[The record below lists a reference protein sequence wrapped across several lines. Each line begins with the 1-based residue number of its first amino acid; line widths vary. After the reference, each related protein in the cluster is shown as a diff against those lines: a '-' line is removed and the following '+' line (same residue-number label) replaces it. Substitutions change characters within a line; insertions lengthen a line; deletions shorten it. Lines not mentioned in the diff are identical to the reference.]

1 MHSQNSLHARVVS
14 PAARTRLWW
23 EVAIV
28 LALSFGASGVYAII
42 SIIER
47 TTRSSNLASQT
58 STITRSLADRQL
70 FDVIYQLLS
79 ITTALVPVALVVWLV
94 WDQTKPHLSALGLG
108 SFRQGWIKNTS
119 LGFAL
124 ALSIGVPGLV
134 FYIVTKELG
143 FNTTVVPTSLDSH
156 WWTVPI
162 LILTALRAAVSEEI
176 IVVAYLFLCLRQL
189 GWSAW
194 SIILASALLRGSYHL
209 YQGFGGALGNVIMG
223 VVFGWVYHRWGRIM
237 PLVVAHLLLD
247 IVSFVGYPL
256 AVMWWP
262 QFCGCLTRKVRA
274 LLPLLRLR
282 QEDPRFRCIAA
293 GLHHISRLVS
303 SPRALHHYFV

>member
-176 IVVAYLFLCLRQL
+176 IVVAYLFLRLRQL

-247 IVSFVGYPL
+247 IVSFLGYPL

-262 QFCGCLTRKVRA
+262 QF
-274 LLPLLRLR
+274 
-282 QEDPRFRCIAA
+282 FAA
-293 GLHHISRLVS
+293 
-303 SPRALHHYFV
+303 A